1 MTTAA
6 QDALLI
12 WLEPRFLDLAG
23 SPLGS
28 ARAGNHAFGK
38 TGARLF
44 CIFSIVSLV
53 TAKRT
58 PTIVTLQHV
67 SANLEPSKKGTT
79 ILEFDLVLP

>member
-1 MTTAA
+1 MVRMTTAA

-44 CIFSIVSLV
+44 CNFSIVSLV
-53 TAKRT
+53 YCEAYAHHRYLTARQREFGTVQKRNHHLG
-58 PTIVTLQHV
+58 I
-67 SANLEPSKKGTT
+67 
-79 ILEFDLVLP
+79 